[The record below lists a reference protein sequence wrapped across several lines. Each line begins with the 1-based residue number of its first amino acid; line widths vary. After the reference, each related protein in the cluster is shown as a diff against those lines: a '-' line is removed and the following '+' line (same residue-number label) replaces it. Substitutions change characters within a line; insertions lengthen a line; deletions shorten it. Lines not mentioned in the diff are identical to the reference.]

1 MKLLLL
7 KNPQSPKMSKNKVI
21 IMSQQQDLT
30 KYLLRQDVIDNLI
43 SEREET
49 SREATEYANRLME
62 LAEVQDSEHNML
74 DDPFDRSVAIVF
86 QLVRN
91 EDLDPWNIDLSAFIA
106 LFGAR
111 IKEEADSVDLPAC
124 GRLIRLAWEVLRGQ
138 ANELLERQNRL
149 DQLEE
154 PEEFTEWGWATDFDE
169 DEFTFTNNLITG
181 ELDTELP
188 TLFHERIRRDEGRPV
203 TLAELLT
210 ALRDACDDAEALK
223 LKEENRILYQ
233 KELKDALANVGSRMH
248 DEDLE
253 SDIKYCW
260 NAMKDASNSG
270 KPVLLKDVS
279 NKLLEKY
286 KHETNENE
294 ELLFDEANITSF
306 VSTLFLTHRGYAE
319 IWQEEVPNGPVYVKD
334 LWPKINDWVEVNDA
348 VKAKESFPIQ
358 KRAKNYS
365 QKENEEKDGDLSIE
379 IMIKEDS

>member
-1 MKLLLL
+1 
-7 KNPQSPKMSKNKVI
+7 
-21 IMSQQQDLT
+21 MSQQQDLT

-49 SREATEYANRLME
+49 SKEATEYANRLME

-106 LFGAR
+106 LFGTR

-154 PEEFTEWGWATDFDE
+154 PEDFTEWGWATDFDE

-260 NAMKDASNSG
+260 NAMKDATNSG
-270 KPVLLKDVS
+270 KPTLLKDVS
-279 NKLLEKY
+279 SKLLEKY
-286 KHETNENE
+286 RNETDETE
-294 ELLFDEANITSF
+294 EILIDEANITSF

-334 LWPKINDWVEVNDA
+334 LWPEINDWAKVNDA
-348 VKAKESFPIQ
+348 VKEKESFPIQ

-365 QKENEEKDGDLSIE
+365 EKEYEEKVDSNPNEIKIKGDF
-379 IMIKEDS
+379 

>member
-1 MKLLLL
+1 
-7 KNPQSPKMSKNKVI
+7 
-21 IMSQQQDLT
+21 MSQQQDLT

-149 DQLEE
+149 DYLEE

-260 NAMKDASNSG
+260 NAMKAASNSG
-270 KPVLLKDVS
+270 KPILLKEVS

-294 ELLFDEANITSF
+294 ELLYDEANITSF

-348 VKAKESFPIQ
+348 VKAKEMFPIQ
-358 KRAKNYS
+358 QRAKNYS
-365 QKENEEKDGDLSIE
+365 QKENEGIEEDLSLE

>member
-1 MKLLLL
+1 MTSNEVFL
-7 KNPQSPKMSKNKVI
+7 
-21 IMSQQQDLT
+21 MSQQQDLT

-49 SREATEYANRLME
+49 SKEATEYANRLME
-62 LAEVQDSEHNML
+62 LAEIQDSEHNML

-106 LFGAR
+106 LFGDR
-111 IKEEADSVDLPAC
+111 IKKEADSVDLPAC

-138 ANELLERQNRL
+138 ANELLERQNKL
-149 DQLEE
+149 DQFEE
-154 PEEFTEWGWATDFDE
+154 VEEFTEWGWATDFDE
-169 DEFTFTNNLITG
+169 DEFAFTNNLITG

-188 TLFHERIRRDEGRPV
+188 SLFHERIRRDEGRPV

-260 NAMKDASNSG
+260 NAMKEAFHKG
-270 KPVLLKDVS
+270 KPTLLSDVS
-279 NKLLEKY
+279 QKLLEKY
-286 KHETNENE
+286 KIEADESE
-294 ELLFDEANITSF
+294 ELLLDEANITSF

-319 IWQEEVPNGPVYVKD
+319 IWQDEVPNGPVYIKD
-334 LWPKINDWVEVNDA
+334 LWPKIDNWVEVNDA
-348 VKAKESFPIQ
+348 VREKENFPIQ
-358 KRAKNYS
+358 ERAKNYS
-365 QKENEEKDGDLSIE
+365 QKGDESTNEDLNSIE
-379 IMIKEDS
+379 VIIKEDLS